1 MDYIYVIGDQTP
13 TRPNELTGKQRQR
26 DLDIQKEQERI
37 KEKREEKVFS
47 SYFQLNKKA
56 LPLID
61 LCLAEK
67 PKAFRLFL
75 FLINHMDKYN
85 CMVCSRTVLEKALGT
100 SRSTTY
106 EHLKYLQD
114 LNILYTEP
122 NGKHT
127 QYVVNPNIIWRS
139 KKSNL
144 KQCPFPKE
152 KAQLDFPKFPN
163 NTYRKSEVWYAKSR
177 YYSQNSHSE
186 NN

>member
-1 MDYIYVIGDQTP
+1 MSNIYVKGTLP
-13 TRPNELTGKQRQR
+13 KTKARMKANEITHKQRLL
-26 DLDIQKEQERI
+26 DLNAQKEKAIE
-37 KEKREEKVFS
+37 KKKREEKVFS

-67 PKAFRLFL
+67 PKAFRLFI

-85 CMVCSRTVLEKALGT
+85 CVVCSRTVFEKALGT

-106 EHLKYLQD
+106 KHLKYLQD
-114 LNILYTEP
+114 LNILYTKP
-122 NGKHT
+122 DGKHT

-152 KAQLDFPKFPN
+152 KASLDFPKFSN
-163 NTYRKSEVWYAKSR
+163 NTYNKSSVLYAKSTMK
-177 YYSQNSHSE
+177 
-186 NN
+186 

>member
-1 MDYIYVIGDQTP
+1 MSNIYVKGTLP
-13 TRPNELTGKQRQR
+13 KTKARMKANEITHKQRLL
-26 DLDIQKEQERI
+26 DLLAQLEQKMR
-37 KEKREEKVFS
+37 KRKREEKVFS

-67 PKAFRLFL
+67 PKAFRLFI
-75 FLINHMDKYN
+75 FLINHMDKCN
-85 CMVCSRTVLEKALGT
+85 CVVCSRTVFEKALGT

-114 LNILYTEP
+114 LNILYTKP
-122 NGKHT
+122 DGKHT

-152 KAQLDFPKFPN
+152 KAQLNFPEFPN
-163 NTYRKSEVWYAKSR
+163 NTYNKNSVLYAKSTK
-177 YYSQNSHSE
+177 
-186 NN
+186 